1 MRFIIL
7 FFLFSV
13 MGLVSCIFLHMIFSS
28 SSKNKNIKANE
39 TNFKKRTIFPQKN
52 STPIKVEDSN
62 INYSIDLL
70 DSISITQYGND
81 LLKEFGNL
89 SDFMLTLSK
98 NSFIEQANI
107 NFQEITKI
115 KDKEIN
121 ENLFDKFNFISN
133 YTKYKLVEQVRMV
146 QPKIYSFESKIS
158 EFDKVI
164 GYANDFILK
173 TKMQESKNS
182 IDNHRNM
189 TLKSNIELLNNKIIS
204 LKKNKLYYEQSI
216 VQLKT
221 IMNINNS
228 IIVNFDDVIHQVLP
242 LMKNKKTL
250 DSMKLINFDSF
261 NQMLKDLEKL
271 TFLKITSEKTYQN

>member
-1 MRFIIL
+1 MRYLII
-7 FFLFSV
+7 FFLFSTIAF
-13 MGLVSCIFLHMIFSS
+13 MSSIFLYMIFGSI
-28 SSKNKNIKANE
+28 SKNKNIKENE
-39 TNFKKRTIFPQKN
+39 TNFKTRTLFKQKN
-52 STPIKVEDSN
+52 SIPVKPENSN
-62 INYSIDLL
+62 INYSIDLF

-89 SDFMLTLSK
+89 SDFMLALSK

-107 NFQEITKI
+107 NFQEIAKI
-115 KDKEIN
+115 KDKEID
-121 ENLFDKFNFISN
+121 ESLFDKFNFISN
-133 YTKYKLVEQVRMV
+133 YTKYKLVEQVKLV

-164 GYANDFILK
+164 DYANDVILK
-173 TKMQESKNS
+173 TKIQDSKSS
-182 IDNHRNM
+182 IDSHRNM

-250 DSMKLINFDSF
+250 DSIKLVNFDSF

-271 TFLKITSEKTYQN
+271 TFLKITN